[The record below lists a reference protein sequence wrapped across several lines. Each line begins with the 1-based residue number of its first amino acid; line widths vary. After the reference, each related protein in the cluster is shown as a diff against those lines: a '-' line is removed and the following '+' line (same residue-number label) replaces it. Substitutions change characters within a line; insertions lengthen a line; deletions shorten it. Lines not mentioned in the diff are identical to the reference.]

1 MKRMMIMLLTLTLA
15 SLTALAQQLS
25 GKVMDVRGP
34 LEGATVVEL
43 DKNDRVLNQTT
54 TDANGIFLLS
64 LKSYKNKVRVT
75 KNGYRH
81 ITEEIDGRTMVR
93 FTLESK
99 GTLDLNSLQTVKK
112 PKGEDTKGILEAHAN
127 NGQVMEQWV
136 RIEQF
141 TDTSYIFAIALSA
154 LPQQATYTAG
164 NALLFLDI
172 ADRRLL
178 IAKCVVDCF
187 PIAHMEV
194 GSVPDIETLIHG
206 GDGLPTTS
214 GDLQF
219 RTNQRNGATPQC
231 WLAPCFE
238 VSKKGIET
246 LFAKGRNLFR
256 VAIEIPDADG
266 FWFLYPTEGWET
278 ELRNIISRIQ

>member
-1 MKRMMIMLLTLTLA
+1 MKKTMTMLLMLMLT

-25 GKVMDVRGP
+25 GKVMDARGP
-34 LEGATVVEL
+34 LEGVTVAEV

-54 TDANGIFLLS
+54 TDGNGIFLLALRS
-64 LKSYKNKVRVT
+64 NKNKVRVS

-81 ITEEIDGRTMVR
+81 ITEGIDGRTMVR
-93 FTLESK
+93 FTMTSK
-99 GTLDLNSLQTVKK
+99 GIMDLNTLQTIKK

-178 IAKCVVDCF
+178 RARCVVDSY
-187 PIAHMEV
+187 PVEQVDI
-194 GSVPDIETLIHG
+194 VPDIETLIHG
-206 GDGLPTTS
+206 DGGLPTTS

-219 RTNQRNGATPQC
+219 RVNQRNGANPKY
-231 WLAPCFE
+231 WLTPCFE
-238 VSKKGIET
+238 ISQKGFEA
-246 LFAKGRNLFR
+246 LFAKERDLFR
-256 VAIEIPDADG
+256 VAVEIPDTDG